1 MSRLFR
7 LLSVMVILVTVLGA
21 CAAPVAPPAQP
32 APAATEAPPAPAEEA
47 QPEAPAA
54 EPAATEAPAE
64 EPAPA
69 GGAEYHGAF
78 PYQVP
83 PTGHLNSFVTAGIPN
98 GISIYWDLLELP
110 GARYYWADG
119 SWMPLYAESWEFQPP
134 DKFVLKIRPGL
145 TWSDG
150 NPVTAK
156 DVVATFNVGRLLKW
170 TVFKYVDDITAI
182 DDNTVEFTMSTPSTV
197 VERYVLLEHLRSAAT
212 YGAIADEVQA
222 LLDAGADPEGAE
234 WQALVQQ
241 ITDFRPEKLI
251 VNGPFDLDL
260 GSITEAQLSLTKNPT
275 GYLADEIGFDKV
287 VLYNGE
293 TPTVTPLVLAGDVD
307 YATHGF
313 PTATEQ
319 QYKDMGIRIT
329 RAPTYSGPA
338 IFFNHDVYP
347 FAKPEFRQ
355 AVAYAI
361 DRDQNGQVSLGESG
375 KAMTYITGFS
385 DNMLPNW
392 LDQEQVDG
400 LTAYNYD
407 PAKAEELLT
416 GIGFTKGAD
425 GVWVDDQ
432 GNPLDFEL
440 IVPAEFADWSAAAE
454 NLAEQLNNFGIK
466 TTVRGVNFQQIGTD
480 VDQGKF
486 EMAIQGWGAGN
497 PHPQFAFSNDLFL
510 HNYVGATAGKG
521 MNFPMEQTYNG
532 ETIDLEEIVV
542 QSAEGLDLEA
552 QKENVAIAADV
563 FNELLPIIPLWERY
577 GNSPLQGT
585 RLADAPADDDPIWKN
600 ALYGDNPIVVMML
613 DGRLT
618 PP

>member
-1 MSRLFR
+1 MSKWFR
-7 LLSVMVILVTVLGA
+7 LLTVMVVLATVLSA
-21 CAAPVAPPAQP
+21 CAAPVAPPVQPAQP
-32 APAATEAPPAPAEEA
+32 AV
-47 QPEAPAA
+47 
-54 EPAATEAPAE
+54 E
-64 EPAPA
+64 EPPTGATPETTEVEPTEPPPPPP
-69 GGAEYHGAF
+69 GAEYHGAF

-98 GISIYWDLLELP
+98 GLSIYWDLLELP
-110 GARYYWADG
+110 GARYYWSDG
-119 SWMPLYAESWEFQPP
+119 SWLPLYADSWEFQAP
-134 DKFVLKIRPGL
+134 DKFVLKIKPDL
-145 TWSDG
+145 KWSDG
-150 NPVTAK
+150 APVTSK

-170 TVFKYVDDITAI
+170 TVFKYVSDVKAVDDT
-182 DDNTVEFTMSTPSTV
+182 TVEFTMSTPSTV

-222 LLDAGADPEGAE
+222 LLDAGKGEDSDE
-234 WQALVQQ
+234 WKALVQK
-241 ITDFRPEKLI
+241 ITDFRPEKLV
-251 VNGPFDLDL
+251 VNGPFDLDMN
-260 GSITEAQLSLTKNPT
+260 SITESQLSMVKNPT
-275 GYLADEIGFDKV
+275 GYLADQIGFDKV

-338 IFFNHDVYP
+338 IFFNQDVYP

-355 AVAYAI
+355 AVAYAV
-361 DRDQNGQVSLGESG
+361 DRGQNGQVSLGESG

-385 DNMLPNW
+385 DNMLSNW
-392 LDQEQVDG
+392 LTQEQIDG
-400 LTAYNYD
+400 LTVYDYD
-407 PAKAEELLT
+407 PAKAEALLT

-497 PHPQFAFSNDLFL
+497 PHPQFALSNDLFL

-521 MNFPMEQTYNG
+521 MNFPMKQTLDG
-532 ETIDLEEIVV
+532 EEIDLEQIVV
-542 QSAEGLDLEA
+542 QSAEGLDLDA
-552 QKENVAIAADV
+552 QKDKVATAAKV
-563 FNELLPIIPLWERY
+563 FNQLLPIVPLWERY

-585 RLADAPADDDPIWKN
+585 RLAPAPDDTDPIWKN

-618 PP
+618 PQ